1 MLICVC
7 WIFVVLLSQP
17 LDLPGPRSGQLIGNG
32 KIMNLNTLVD
42 KSYESASFKEIA
54 DAPLAALQGLSEAD
68 AVSLKAAFNVN
79 TIRELAE
86 HRFVKRAIAITTI
99 ADEGGIEKKKVE
111 ENLLDDALEMSF
123 PSSDP
128 ISVSSG
134 ITRIEVQPD
143 MVDAKTDH
151 QHILAIEPDAVKA
164 AKNKSKSK

>member
-1 MLICVC
+1 
-7 WIFVVLLSQP
+7 
-17 LDLPGPRSGQLIGNG
+17 
-32 KIMNLNTLVD
+32 MNLNTLVD
-42 KSYESASFKEIA
+42 KSYEFASFKEIA

-68 AVSLKAAFNVN
+68 AASLKAAFNIS
-79 TIRELAE
+79 TIRELAQ
-86 HRFVKRAIAITTI
+86 HKFVKRAIAITII
-99 ADEGGIEKKKVE
+99 ADEGGIEKMKVE

-151 QHILAIEPDAVKA
+151 QHILAIEPQAVKA
-164 AKNKSKSK
+164 AKNKSK